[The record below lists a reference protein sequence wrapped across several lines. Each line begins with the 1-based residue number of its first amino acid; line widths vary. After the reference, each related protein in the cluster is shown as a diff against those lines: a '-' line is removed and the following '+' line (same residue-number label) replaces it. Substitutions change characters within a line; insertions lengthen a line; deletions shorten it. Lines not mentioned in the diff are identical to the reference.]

1 MKKLLHVGCG
11 TFTKKDTIPYFFSD
25 LWHEIRYDIDPAVKP
40 DIVGTL
46 TDISAL
52 ASESVDAIY
61 SAHNIEH
68 LFIHEVDKAL
78 SEFHRVLKDDGFL
91 VITCPDLQ
99 SLGKFIG
106 ENGLSEVAYV
116 SQSGPIT
123 AHDILYGYESDL
135 KKGNLYM
142 AHKCG
147 FDAHSMHQKL
157 IEASFFDC
165 ASFASVS
172 NFSLWTVARK
182 STAVDIN
189 VSDFAHLIFSGLTTF
204 EA

>member
-11 TFTKKDTIPYFFSD
+11 TFTKEQTIPYFFSD
-25 LWHEIRYDIDPAVKP
+25 AWQEIRFDIDPNVKP
-40 DIVGTL
+40 DIVGSL
-46 TDISAL
+46 TDMSAL
-52 ASESVDAIY
+52 ETESVDAIY
-61 SAHNIEH
+61 SSHNIEH
-68 LFIHEVDKAL
+68 VFEHEVAQVL
-78 SEFHRVLKDDGFL
+78 SEFNRVLKDDGFL

-182 STAVDIN
+182 SAAIGIN
-189 VSDFAHLIFSGLTTF
+189 ISDFARLIFSGLTTF
-204 EA
+204 KA

>member
-11 TFTKKDTIPYFFSD
+11 TFTKEKTIPYFFSD
-25 LWHEIRYDIDPAVKP
+25 AWQEIRFDIDPNVKP
-40 DIVGTL
+40 DIVGSLIDMSVLET
-46 TDISAL
+46 
-52 ASESVDAIY
+52 ESVDAIY
-61 SAHNIEH
+61 SSHNIEH
-68 LFIHEVDKAL
+68 VFEHEVAQVF

-106 ENGLSEVAYV
+106 EHGLSEVAYV

-135 KKGNLYM
+135 KKGNIYM

-157 IEASFFDC
+157 IEASFSDC

-182 STAVDIN
+182 SAAIDIN

-204 EA
+204 KA